1 MSEYQTILVDK
12 KDGVATVTF
21 NRPEKKNSMS
31 PQLHLDMLDAL
42 SDLEYD
48 DEVRV
53 LVLTG
58 AGDSFCAG
66 QDLKEYFFEI
76 DHDPKARRRAR
87 DAAMAW
93 RSYKLRLFPRPTI
106 AAVNGWCFGGGFSV
120 VAGCDIA
127 IAAEEAVFGLS
138 EVNFGKLPGGMVTK
152 DVTDLFHP
160 RDALFYIMTG
170 RKFDAKKAA
179 ELKFVNYTVPRA
191 KLMEEVYG
199 LADELK
205 EKHPEVLRL
214 AKETYKYGKGFNF
227 EESYAWTTAKSAQL
241 DYVSGKSWKKGVTQF
256 KSHKMRPGL
265 DTYKWDEES

>member
-1 MSEYQTILVDK
+1 MANYETILIDK
-12 KDGVATVTF
+12 KDSVTTITF
-21 NRPEKKNSMS
+21 NRPEQKNAMS

-42 SDLEYD
+42 EELEYD
-48 DEVRV
+48 DDTRV

-66 QDLKEYFFEI
+66 QDLKKYFLEI
-76 DHDPKARRRAR
+76 DHDPKARRRAKE
-87 DAAMAW
+87 ASVAW
-93 RSYKLRLFPRPTI
+93 RSYKLRLFPKPTI

-152 DVTDLFHP
+152 DITDLLHP

-170 RKFDAKKAA
+170 RKFDAKRAA
-179 ELKFVNYTVPRA
+179 EMKFINYAVPRA
-191 KLMEEVYG
+191 KLMDEVYS

-205 EKHPEVLRL
+205 SKHPDVLQM
-214 AKETYKYGKGFNF
+214 AKETYKYGKRFTF
-227 EESYAWTTAKSAQL
+227 EESYAWTHAKSQQL
-241 DYVSGKSWKKGVTQF
+241 DYLTGKSWKKGVGQF
-256 KSHKMRPGL
+256 QSHKMRPGL
-265 DTYKWDEES
+265 DTYDWKNKE